1 LLKNRDN
8 MKRLEYILEN
18 NSKEKTDELFSELR
32 ITDYAYKKIKAYASL
47 ACIIANASI
56 ECGGYLVAPKEDH
69 DYIVKDVYLSKDQKV
84 TGVEYVVDSEPD
96 MDFLKEIKNDG
107 YKVLGWWHSHGSMNP
122 FHSGTDDDT
131 FKSIYYNIFPYNK
144 KELSRE
150 TIPLSGDSFKIEH
163 QTDKTGNNYILFKSN
178 NFLEDIIEMRVG
190 NNFNLNDIKVKG
202 IKIKKFKGISFAY
215 SLVVNRFYSVAPY
228 SEVAIKH
235 PKTKEIKINKGV
247 KVSEMISNPK
257 PLDYEKIL
265 DEIKT
270 RIIYKGKFLGE
281 ITNKY
286 AELGVI

>member
-1 LLKNRDN
+1 
-8 MKRLEYILEN
+8 MKKLEYILEN
-18 NSKEKTDELFSELR
+18 NSKEKTDELFSELK

-56 ECGGYLVAPKEDH
+56 ECGGYLVTPKEDH
-69 DYIVKDVYLSKDQKV
+69 DYIVKDAYLSKDQKV

-107 YKVLGWWHSHGSMNP
+107 YKMVGWWHSHGSMNP

-144 KELSRE
+144 KELNRE
-150 TIPLSGDSFKIEH
+150 IIPLSGDSFKIEY
-163 QTDKTGNNYILFKSN
+163 QNDKTGNNYILFKSN

-190 NNFNLNDIKVKG
+190 NNFNLNDVEVKG

-215 SLVVNRFYSVAPY
+215 SLVVNRFYSATPY
-228 SEVAIKH
+228 AEVAIKH

-247 KVSEMISNPK
+247 EVKEIISNPIF
-257 PLDYEKIL
+257 LDYEKIL
-265 DEIKT
+265 NEIKT
-270 RIIYKGKFLGE
+270 RIIYQGKFLGK
-281 ITNKY
+281 IKNKY
-286 AELGVI
+286 TKFWVI